1 MFIGSRPTTWYDVLD
16 ANASTQVGT
25 FHLRV
30 ESNDA
35 YEYCNVTSSKQCH
48 KPPVKYVWVR
58 ACGIGAAGVPF
69 CRTGYIYEPYLRFSS
84 TQASIRAVRSVLGID
99 LFSNVLRWEAG
110 RLGGIIGALI
120 PNLLIHVAQLV
131 IALISN
137 LWAAYKL
144 PRYYAQPRGD
154 HDE

>member
-1 MFIGSRPTTWYDVLD
+1 MFSGSRPTTWYDVLD
-16 ANASTQVGT
+16 ANASKQVGA

-30 ESNDA
+30 ESKDV
-35 YEYCNVTSSKQCH
+35 YDYCNVTSSEQCH

-58 ACGIGAAGVPF
+58 ACGIGAEGIPF
-69 CRTGYIYEPYLRFSS
+69 CRTGYIYEPYLRSS

-120 PNLLIHVAQLV
+120 PNLFIQVAQLV

-137 LWAAYKL
+137 LWAVHKL
-144 PRYYAQPRGD
+144 PRFHAQPRGG
-154 HDE
+154 HEE